1 MTARVTRRSEAGF
14 SLIELM
20 VAVMLIG
27 IIGAMAV
34 FQIGSVRPGMQ
45 ADGAMRSVIGQLNYA
60 RELAISQ
67 RRDIRIDADAAT
79 NLLRLVRLPLPG
91 NTDETTMAE
100 VTFEGGVRIGLLTGV
115 TQDTPDAFGM
125 AGAVDFDAVPARFT
139 TDGTL
144 VNTAGSP
151 INGTIFLVI
160 PGTPNTF
167 RAVTVL
173 GATGRVRGYRWTGT
187 QWQRV

>member
-1 MTARVTRRSEAGF
+1 MSTRSERGF

-27 IIGAMAV
+27 IIGSMAV

-45 ADGAMRSVIGQLNYA
+45 ADGAMRSVMGQLKYA
-60 RELAISQ
+60 RDVAISQ
-67 RRDIRIDADAAT
+67 RRDIRIDANADT
-79 NLLRLVRLPLPG
+79 NLLALVRLPLPG
-91 NTDETTMAE
+91 STDEVTLSQ
-100 VTFEGGVRIGLLTGV
+100 VTFESGVRIGLLAGATE
-115 TQDTPDAFGM
+115 DTPDRFGM
-125 AGAVDFDAVPARFT
+125 GAAVDFDAVPARFT

-144 VNTAGSP
+144 VNNAGTP

-160 PGTPNTF
+160 PGVTNTF

-187 QWQRV
+187 NWQRI